1 MGWSVERG
9 NEIGLPRFPVRT
21 TPDRRILA
29 TCFAL
34 AALASQ
40 GCGSIDKEIAA
51 LANQH
56 RPAIERNLAA
66 WPAIAAELRTRP
78 PLTQEGIVGEPAFE
92 VDAFADSGAKPVAA
106 LCYAEDLASPD
117 ELGYVWQR
125 IDKTG
130 ALNQCASFLHRGHSA
145 FDPAN
150 PDAKL
155 RSLSLAETQARYP
168 ACANYRY
175 LLVIRTLAFLAP
187 SSPTSATKPFAP
199 VKQPPEPP
207 PVVASAPAPELL
219 DPVVTSTHRQEIRY
233 LFEGGLLRGEILAF
247 ELPGGKLLGGYR
259 MSAQNGV
266 RIDGDNASAEA
277 DLGRAIEKAVR
288 QVLAN
293 RPRAIGGG
301 TD

>member
-1 MGWSVERG
+1 
-9 NEIGLPRFPVRT
+9 
-21 TPDRRILA
+21 
-29 TCFAL
+29 
-34 AALASQ
+34 
-40 GCGSIDKEIAA
+40 
-51 LANQH
+51 
-56 RPAIERNLAA
+56 
-66 WPAIAAELRTRP
+66 
-78 PLTQEGIVGEPAFE
+78 
-92 VDAFADSGAKPVAA
+92 

-150 PDAKL
+150 PHAKL
-155 RSLSLAETQARYP
+155 RSLSLAETQERYP

-175 LLVIRTLAFLAP
+175 LLVIRTLALLAP

-199 VKQPPEPP
+199 VTETVDQATPKPLE
-207 PVVASAPAPELL
+207 
-219 DPVVTSTHRQEIRY
+219 PVVTSTHRQEIRY

-259 MSAQNGV
+259 ISAQNSV
-266 RIDGDNASAEA
+266 RIAGDSASADA

-288 QVLAN
+288 QALAS
-293 RPRAIGGG
+293 RPHAIGGG
-301 TD
+301 AD